1 MLEYN
6 IRAASIVGIV
16 GAGGVGLQLHT
27 YQEYYQW
34 DKFATVL
41 LFMFLLVSVLDLLG
55 ERVRNQIV
63 RKVVSAKAS

>member
-1 MLEYN
+1 
-6 IRAASIVGIV
+6 
-16 GAGGVGLQLHT
+16 LHT